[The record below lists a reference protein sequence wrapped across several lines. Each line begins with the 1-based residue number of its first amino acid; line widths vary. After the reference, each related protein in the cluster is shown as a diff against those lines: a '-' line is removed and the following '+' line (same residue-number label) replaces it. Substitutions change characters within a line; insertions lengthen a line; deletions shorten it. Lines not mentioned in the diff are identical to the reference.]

1 MVHIELSSRG
11 RDTIA
16 LEMPDISYF
25 STNRS
30 GGLEENCWEA
40 ENKLLT
46 YRISDFRCR
55 DFNVTR
61 YQIYGTFCCSSG
73 DRRMLFVGDTG

>member
-1 MVHIELSSRG
+1 MVHIELLYSG
-11 RDTIA
+11 RDRID
-16 LEMPDISYF
+16 LEMKDISYF

-46 YRISDFRCR
+46 
-55 DFNVTR
+55 
-61 YQIYGTFCCSSG
+61 
-73 DRRMLFVGDTG
+73 